1 MASQAAFDLLLLC
14 HFVYLSLT
22 RLVKHS
28 YSMLRANSFS
38 LDGFSPSANI
48 SFRSFYL
55 WEPLERIGSTRP
67 LATLFRV
74 SCPLSLSLRSTP
86 VVPAHEC
93 GVIGFNLN

>member
-28 YSMLRANSFS
+28 YSVLRANSFS

-55 WEPLERIGSTRP
+55 WDPLKE
-67 LATLFRV
+67 LAQLVRLQPFLEFLAR
-74 SCPLSLSLRSTP
+74 CRFL
-86 VVPAHEC
+86 
-93 GVIGFNLN
+93 